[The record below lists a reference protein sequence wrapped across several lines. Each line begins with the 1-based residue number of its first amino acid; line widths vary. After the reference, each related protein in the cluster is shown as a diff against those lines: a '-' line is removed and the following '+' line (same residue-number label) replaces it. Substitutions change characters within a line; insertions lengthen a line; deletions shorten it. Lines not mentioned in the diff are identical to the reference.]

1 MERRLPFILIAAG
14 IALFLASFLLFA
26 APKACA
32 AEVAN
37 NSLDK
42 IVTLYRDKA
51 SSWETALRNY
61 ALTLFFLLAA
71 IEFGV
76 SAIRLAIRGSDAS
89 EWLAELVNQ
98 VLFLGF
104 FLALLEQF
112 ERLGQSDRGQLSHRR
127 QSGRDLERGLEQSC
141 AVRYFRHGPLHRLQG
156 RRSDEPV
163 LARLLARPHRL
174 RACDPDL
181 LCAHRRLS
189 RGQPCRI
196 LCGDLGGRAA

>member
-14 IALFLASFLLFA
+14 IALFLASFLFFA
-26 APKACA
+26 LPKACA

-51 SSWETALRNY
+51 SSWENTLNNY

-71 IEFGV
+71 IEFAV
-76 SAIRLAIRGSDAS
+76 SAIRLAFRGSDAS

-104 FLALLEQF
+104 FLALLTIRAPGQKRSWTAF
-112 ERLGQSDRGQLSHRR
+112 APPPTRPRSQAADRAILPRRIFSIQACVATLHANDARSGLTRLAKPRCRSHVSR
-127 QSGRDLERGLEQSC
+127 QGCGPDEALEW
-141 AVRYFRHGPLHRLQG
+141 P
-156 RRSDEPV
+156 
-163 LARLLARPHRL
+163 
-174 RACDPDL
+174 
-181 LCAHRRLS
+181 
-189 RGQPCRI
+189 
-196 LCGDLGGRAA
+196 

>member
-14 IALFLASFLLFA
+14 IAIFLASFLLFA

-76 SAIRLAIRGSDAS
+76 SAIRLAIRGSRRERMARRARQS
-89 EWLAELVNQ
+89 GAVSG
-98 VLFLGF
+98 VLSGAF
-104 FLALLEQF
+104 EQF
-112 ERLGQSDRGQLSHRR
+112 ERLGQSDRGQLPHRR
-127 QSGRDLERGLEQSC
+127 QSGRDLERGLEQSR
-141 AVRYFRHGPLHRLQG
+141 AVGYFRHGPLHRLQG
-156 RRSDEPV
+156 CRSDEPV

-174 RACDPDL
+174 RACHPDL
-181 LCAHRRLS
+181 LLR
-189 RGQPCRI
+189 
-196 LCGDLGGRAA
+196 